1 MKSRAQASLDDIL
14 KKNSILMN
22 TLNPPGRVSKTNNNT
37 DTISYDK
44 ILIKCITTYNFNIII
59 PPKLSLKR
67 NFTISYDI
75 NATNEFPNMSI

>member
-37 DTISYDK
+37 DTISYAE
-44 ILIKCITTYNFNIII
+44 ILTKYITTYNFNIII

>member
-37 DTISYDK
+37 DTISYAE
-44 ILIKCITTYNFNIII
+44 ILTKYITTYNFNIII

-67 NFTISYDI
+67 NFTISYEI